1 MSGRHFKGGDAEQ
14 NTDRPLGSGGQ
25 TDTPGQPFA
34 GNRSPMGASMD
45 TFEFT
50 AAATARPGS
59 SSTPGGGRPLTPDQR
74 AAQGVSRPVPPS
86 SGVSGRRRPPQAGG
100 TSLPPL
106 DQQQTE
112 KAEFF
117 DFNLPY
123 GEGDA
128 SVNDEGLVRHRHRRG
143 EKRRRNVGVIVGV
156 VIAVLVVALG
166 AGGFALFNSARSVK
180 SQAKEAIALVSS
192 VKDKVVSGD
201 FTTLLADAK
210 SLDEICSSI
219 QGEVSSPLWTVA
231 AFVPVIGGDISAAR
245 TMVDALAD
253 VSSGGV
259 LPISESLAAATPG
272 KLFHDSAVNMSALEA
287 LVGSLSDAAP
297 VFIEANERIQA
308 IGDTHIEQVT
318 ELVETAK
325 GGFAALDGAA
335 RTSEKIAPVLPQM
348 LGAGGATRNYLIT
361 AENNA
366 EIRTQGGFAGSAGV
380 LSVTDGV
387 ISLGDFEGVQHVAD
401 PDLRAQITISDEEMN
416 LFQPYEPTMDF
427 TSGDS
432 YFTPDFPRGAW
443 LAAKLWSLN
452 HDDMQ
457 IDGVVAVDPTF
468 LQYILQVAGGV
479 TAIDG
484 TEVDGTNAAQALLS
498 QVYWNYPADNDMQDA
513 VFASVADAAFDKLLG
528 GLDDIDIAKL
538 ASAVSRGASEGR
550 LLMWMANEQEEDAI
564 DAAGITG
571 ALPTDASDPQTGV
584 YVNNYSYSKLD
595 WYLNLDAMKGSSFKN
610 AGGTVSYNMTVTM
623 KNDMSLEDAENL
635 PAYVQAHN
643 GGADSPAQQMLRL
656 YLYAP
661 MGGSISDVTC
671 SSGQL
676 TEASHNGLQVLFG
689 DMRLMPQEEITVTY
703 TVTVPAEGADK
714 DLEVR
719 VTPTAEAARTGEA
732 AEQL

>member
-1 MSGRHFKGGDAEQ
+1 MSGRHFKGDGTGESNGLPQDAA
-14 NTDRPLGSGGQ
+14 GSGAA
-25 TDTPGQPFA
+25 GQPFA

-50 AAATARPGS
+50 AAASARPAS
-59 SSTPGGGRPLTPDQR
+59 GGGRPLTPDQR
-74 AAQGVSRPVPPS
+74 AAQGVRRPVPPS
-86 SGVSGRRRPPQAGG
+86 SGGAGRRRPPQAGG
-100 TSLPPL
+100 ASLPPL
-106 DQQQTE
+106 EQQQTE

-128 SVNDEGLVRHRHRRG
+128 TVTDDGLVRHRHRRG
-143 EKRRRNVGVIVGV
+143 EKRRRNAGAVVGV
-156 VIAVLVVALG
+156 VVAVLVVALG
-166 AGGFALFNSARSVK
+166 AGGFALFNSARSVR
-180 SQAKEAIALVSS
+180 SQAKEAIALTSS
-192 VKDKVVSGD
+192 FKDKVVAGD
-201 FTTLLADAK
+201 FASLPADAQE
-210 SLDEICSSI
+210 LDRICASI
-219 QGEVSSPLWTVA
+219 RDEVSSPLWTA
-231 AFVPVIGGDISAAR
+231 ASFVPVLGGDISAAR
-245 TMVDALAD
+245 TMVDALAE
-253 VSSGGV
+253 VSSGGIV
-259 LPISESLAAATPG
+259 PISESLAGATPG

-297 VFIEANERIQA
+297 VFISANERVQGIE
-308 IGDTHIEQVT
+308 GTHIEKVT
-318 ELVETAK
+318 ELVDTAQ
-325 GGFAALDGAA
+325 GAFAVLDGAA
-335 RTSEKIAPVLPQM
+335 RTSEKIAPVLPGM

-387 ISLGDFEGVQHVAD
+387 ISLGDFEGVQHV
-401 PDLRAQITISDEEMN
+401 PQPERRAQITISDEEMN

-452 HDDMQ
+452 HDDMP

-468 LQYILQVAGGV
+468 LQYILQVTGGV

-484 TEVDGTNAAQALLS
+484 TEVDGTNAAQVLLS
-498 QVYWNYPADNDMQDA
+498 QVYWNYPADNEMQDA

-528 GLDDIDIAKL
+528 GLGDVDIAKL
-538 ASAVSRGASEGR
+538 SAAVSRGVSEGR
-550 LLMWMANEQEEDAI
+550 LLMWMADEREEEAI
-564 DAAGITG
+564 AAAGITG
-571 ALPTDASDPQTGV
+571 ALPTDPADPQTGV

-595 WYLNLDAMKGSSFKN
+595 WYLNLDAVRGSSFKN
-610 AGGTVSYNMTVTM
+610 ADGTVSYNMTVTM
-623 KNDMSLEDAENL
+623 KNDMSLDDAENL

-661 MGGSISDVTC
+661 MGGFISDVSC

-676 TEASHNGLQVLFG
+676 VEGSHNGLQVLFG

-703 TVTVPAEGADK
+703 TVTVPAEGANEE
-714 DLEVR
+714 LEVR
-719 VTPTAEAARTGEA
+719 VTPTAEKARTGEA